1 MNKPN
6 SSGPRSGS
14 IGGRSRP
21 FPKKPSTSALPTVR
35 SARTP
40 STQTDAPHA
49 RPNTSPN
56 LRIIPLGGLEQVG
69 ANMMVYEYGDDII
82 IVDVGFAFPDE
93 TTPGIDYIIPDVTYL
108 EERKQNIRGIFIT
121 HGHMDHMGAVP
132 YILPK
137 IGNPPIYT
145 LPLTAGLIQK
155 RLEEFNMAEQV
166 RINTVSKDDMVP
178 LGSFKVRFYGVNHNI
193 PDSVGLSI
201 TTPIGQV
208 VHSGDWKIDH
218 TPVGEAP
225 AEFAKIAKF
234 GAEGVLAFM
243 SDSTNAAKPGY
254 TTSESEIGGTIDRI
268 FDEAPGRIIF
278 ASFSSLFARMQQV
291 LNIAAKYNR
300 KVAVVGRSMINNV
313 ELGIS
318 LGYLKFQPKTIVKP
332 EQIGKLPDNQVIIMT
347 TGAQGEESAGLARMA
362 RGDHRSIQIKPG
374 DTAVISASPI
384 PGNERSIVE
393 VIDNLTREGARV
405 IYNKMLDI
413 HTSGHAQQEEHKIIL
428 SLLRPKYLVPI
439 HGEHHMLISH
449 SKIGLSIG
457 MPAERIP
464 ILDNGDVLEI
474 DAAGVAKKAGK
485 VFSGYVFVDGLGI
498 GDIGEVVLR
507 DRKVMAQDGMFVIIV
522 TLDRK
527 TGKLVNQ
534 PDIISRGFIYMK
546 GNEDIIREV
555 KHEVRKMVESQSRSN
570 VEMSQASL
578 QQRIRDDVGEY
589 LFKKT
594 ERRPM
599 IMPIIIEL

>member
-6 SSGPRSGS
+6 SSAPRSGS

-21 FPKKPSTSALPTVR
+21 FPKKPSTSVLPTVR
-35 SARTP
+35 SARTAP
-40 STQTDAPHA
+40 SQHDVPHA

-166 RINTVSKDDMVP
+166 RINTVAKDDMVP

-218 TPVGEAP
+218 TPVGEEP
-225 AEFAKIAKF
+225 AEFAKIAKY

-254 TTSESEIGGTIDRI
+254 TASESEIGATIDRI

-413 HTSGHAQQEEHKIIL
+413 HTSGHAQQEEHKIVL

-439 HGEHHMLISH
+439 HGEHHMLIAH
-449 SKIGLSIG
+449 SKIGLGMG

-527 TGKLVNQ
+527 TGKLINQ

-555 KHEVRKMVESQSRSN
+555 KHEVRKMVESQGRAS

>member
-6 SSGPRSGS
+6 SPAPRTGS
-14 IGGRSRP
+14 VGGRSRP
-21 FPKKPSTSALPTVR
+21 FPKKPSTSVLPTVR
-35 SARTP
+35 STRQD
-40 STQTDAPHA
+40 STTST
-49 RPNTSPN
+49 RPNMSPN

-69 ANMMVYEYGDDII
+69 ANMMIYEYGDDII
-82 IVDVGFAFPDE
+82 VVDVGFAFPDE

-166 RINTVSKDDMVP
+166 RINTVTKDDMIP
-178 LGSFKVRFYGVNHNI
+178 LGNFKVRFYGVNHNI

-225 AEFAKIAKF
+225 AEFAKIAKY

-254 TTSESEIGGTIDRI
+254 TASESEIGGTIDRI

-332 EQIGKLPDNQVIIMT
+332 EQISKLPDNQVIIMT

-413 HTSGHAQQEEHKIIL
+413 HTSGHAQQEEHKIML
-428 SLLRPKYLVPI
+428 NLLRPKYLVPI
-439 HGEHHMLISH
+439 HGEHHMLIAH
-449 SKIGLSIG
+449 AKIGFSLG
-457 MPAERIP
+457 MPPERVP

-485 VFSGYVFVDGLGI
+485 VFSGYVYVDGLGI

-507 DRKVMAQDGMFVIIV
+507 DRKAMAQDGMFVIIV
-522 TLDRK
+522 SIDRK

-555 KHEVRKMVESQSRSN
+555 KHEVRKMVESQGRSAA
-570 VEMSQASL
+570 EISQASL

-599 IMPIIIEL
+599 VMPIIIEL

>member
-1 MNKPN
+1 MANQPLSPAPKKQ
-6 SSGPRSGS
+6 GPRNS
-14 IGGRSRP
+14 RFRP
-21 FPKKPSTSALPTVR
+21 FPKKPSTSAL
-35 SARTP
+35 SDGKERTP
-40 STQTDAPHA
+40 IKQVAPTDPRLAN
-49 RPNTSPN
+49 R

-82 IVDVGFAFPDE
+82 VVDVGFAFPDE
-93 TTPGIDYIIPDVTYL
+93 TTPGVDYIIPDVTYL
-108 EERKQNIRGIFIT
+108 EERRNNIRAIFIT
-121 HGHMDHMGAVP
+121 HGHMDHMGAIP

-145 LPLTAGLIQK
+145 LPLTAGIIRK
-155 RLEEFNMAEQV
+155 RLEEFNMAEEV
-166 RINTVSKDDMVP
+166 RINTITKDDTVP
-178 LGSFKVRFYGVNHNI
+178 VGKFTIRFYGVNHNI

-201 TTPIGQV
+201 TSPVGQV
-208 VHSGDWKIDH
+208 IHSGDWKLDH

-225 AEFAKIAKF
+225 AEFGKIAKF
-234 GAEGVLAFM
+234 GAEGVVAFM

-254 TTSESEIGGTIDRI
+254 TVSEQEIGGTIEHI
-268 FDEAPGRIIF
+268 FEEAPGRIVF

-313 ELGIS
+313 ELGLS
-318 LGYLKFQPKTIVKP
+318 LGYLKIQPKIIVKP
-332 EQIGKLPDNQVIIMT
+332 EQIAKLPDKQVIIMT

-362 RGDHRSIQIKPG
+362 RGDHRSISIKVG
-374 DTAVISASPI
+374 DTVVISASPI

-413 HTSGHAQQEEHKIIL
+413 HTSGHAQQDEHKIML

-449 SKIGLSIG
+449 RKIGLAIG
-457 MPAERIP
+457 MPEERIP

-474 DAAGVAKKAGK
+474 DAQGRAAKAGK
-485 VFSGYVFVDGLGI
+485 VTSGYVYVDGLGI
-498 GDIGEVVLR
+498 GDVGEVVLR
-507 DRKVMAQDGMFVIIV
+507 DRQHMAKDGMFVIIV
-522 TLDRK
+522 TVDRK
-527 TGKLVNQ
+527 SGKLINQ

-555 KHEVRKMVESQSRSN
+555 KHEVRKMVESQSRAKGDIN
-570 VEMSQASL
+570 PIDL
-578 QQRIRDDVGEY
+578 QHRIRDDVGEY
-589 LFKKT
+589 LFKQT
-594 ERRPM
+594 QRRPM
-599 IMPIIIEL
+599 VMPIVMEV